1 MFILVFP
8 QFSLHSVFLFTFPAC
23 FLPAFISFWYY
34 LSLPLILGCSFLKM
48 TGASIFPATA
58 PLSPATGASSCQA
71 HSPDGFFVSV
81 LQWWHAVPVLHRG
94 TAWALLQGEEELA
107 MHRAGFCLPFFLPHP
122 QGLVILPGDRLLR
135 VLARHRLSHLA
146 LAARSGEHWGWICC
160 RQRPSIPPHGS

>member
-81 LQWWHAVPVLHRG
+81 PQWWHAVPVLHRG
-94 TAWALLQGEEELA
+94 TAWGGGAGDAQGWFLSPLFSSSSS
-107 MHRAGFCLPFFLPHP
+107 RAGYPPWGSPAQSACPAQAEPSCTGCREWGAL
-122 QGLVILPGDRLLR
+122 GMDLL
-135 VLARHRLSHLA
+135 
-146 LAARSGEHWGWICC
+146 
-160 RQRPSIPPHGS
+160 

>member
-107 MHRAGFCLPFFLPHP
+107 MHRAGFCLPFFSSSSSRAGYPPWGSPAQSACPAQAEPSCTGCQEWGAL
-122 QGLVILPGDRLLR
+122 GMDLL
-135 VLARHRLSHLA
+135 
-146 LAARSGEHWGWICC
+146 
-160 RQRPSIPPHGS
+160 